1 MSIVS
6 LLCSTCLPNEEPTI
20 KAAIS
25 AAATVGMQVD
35 LKCAKSMLAVVHEFK
50 KILRKRS
57 QGMTGPRPWVVQFPL
72 DPKELNVYETAFE
85 GDPPVRLDETKLLQ
99 VHQQMVCRKSHGLYK
114 AELQKDGEP
123 LDQQLVP
130 AKAAAKQA
138 QQSMPP
144 MMQQMLQFA
153 SMMQQMG
160 FFQGGGSGGTS
171 SSSTGGLE
179 GFKMVGRSAQVESP
193 PETKTPALSPPSNM
207 SPPSGS
213 QKAAA
218 KELCEEKTSPLLPK
232 QLALENASASTPN
245 GPPLVPPPTH
255 EMTPEEQAALLEGA
269 QEERALKRPATKK
282 AKAEPKKKPKT
293 EPKPKEKSAAK
304 NPVSVEKCEGQPW
317 EIHTVT
323 RPTGQKDKHYVHLK
337 SGERFRMKWEAI
349 ARGFKE

>member
-1 MSIVS
+1 MR
-6 LLCSTCLPNEEPTI
+6 NEEPTI

-171 SSSTGGLE
+171 SSS
-179 GFKMVGRSAQVESP
+179 AHVESP

-207 SPPSGS
+207 SPPSSS

-232 QLALENASASTPN
+232 QLENASASTPN
-245 GPPLVPPPTH
+245 GSPLVKPPIH
-255 EMTPEEQAALLEGA
+255 DMTPEEQAALLEEA

-282 AKAEPKKKPKT
+282 AKAEPKKSQRLSQNQRKRALQRIQFQWR
-293 EPKPKEKSAAK
+293 SAK
-304 NPVSVEKCEGQPW
+304 DNRGKY
-317 EIHTVT
+317 T
-323 RPTGQKDKHYVHLK
+323 R
-337 SGERFRMKWEAI
+337 
-349 ARGFKE
+349 